1 MTLENAISYVI
12 DKEGLSILSESRFG
26 NFLNDL
32 QAFETPAVKRIIFTL
47 SDEGYFGKLL
57 TGLSSDNYELQ
68 FNDVSM
74 NLIQK
79 EGYQPDLVQY
89 ILDCLLYAVHKSNK
103 TPIMPMSA
111 TKTTKK
117 KRADNQKATFSV
129 IQTNDKYVIEFEGIS
144 YELKESQYRAFV
156 RKKDIP
162 ANRLKVWL
170 DSYSEEN
177 K

>member
-1 MTLENAISYVI
+1 
-12 DKEGLSILSESRFG
+12 
-26 NFLNDL
+26 
-32 QAFETPAVKRIIFTL
+32 
-47 SDEGYFGKLL
+47 
-57 TGLSSDNYELQ
+57 
-68 FNDVSM
+68 M

-89 ILDCLLYAVHKSNK
+89 ILDCLLYAVHKSNN

-162 ANRLKVWL
+162 ADRLKVWL